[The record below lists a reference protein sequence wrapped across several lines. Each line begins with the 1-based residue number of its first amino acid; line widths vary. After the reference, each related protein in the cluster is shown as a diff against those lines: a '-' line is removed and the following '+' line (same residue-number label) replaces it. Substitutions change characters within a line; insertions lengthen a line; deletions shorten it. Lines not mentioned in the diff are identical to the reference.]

1 MEERKSKL
9 TMKKQKKG
17 RGRKKD
23 LDLSGDML
31 VCQNTSW
38 TTLQILAAAEGSR
51 QSNNEN
57 KW

>member
-1 MEERKSKL
+1 MECVKEWGRNLMEERKSKL

-31 VCQNTSW
+31 VC
-38 TTLQILAAAEGSR
+38 
-51 QSNNEN
+51 
-57 KW
+57 